1 MSGRFYGVGIGPGDP
16 ELITLKAARLI
27 AEADVIAYHA
37 GTGKQSLARSIAADL
52 IPEGAIEE
60 ELRYPVTTGFTD
72 HPRGYY
78 GALADFYDECCDRLE
93 THLAAGR
100 SVVVLAIGDPL
111 FFGSFMYVHDALRE
125 DFPTTVVPGV
135 TSESVTSSTSS
146 EGCTRTSPRALVSCS
161 EEGVPSPAVAGTS
174 W

>member
-1 MSGRFYGVGIGPGDP
+1 MSGETTTGRFYGVGIGPGDP

-27 AEADVIAYHA
+27 RDADVIAYHA

-111 FFGSFMYVHDALRE
+111 FFGSFMYVHDRLSPRY
-125 DFPTTVVPGV
+125 P
-135 TSESVTSSTSS
+135 
-146 EGCTRTSPRALVSCS
+146 CLLYTSP
-161 EEGVPSPAVAGTS
+161 SPRD
-174 W
+174 